1 SYRIGFFYINVG
13 SEIARVEAP
22 DYVLEDQELLDR
34 LHWAIYYQAQKGM
47 GYPVALQEAHHF
59 AVVKR
64 EEREAFFRLVEGQF
78 VKQGIPCRVTSKE
91 LRKRTRIF

>member
-1 SYRIGFFYINVG
+1 VG

-22 DYVLEDQELLDR
+22 DYVLENRELLDR
-34 LHWAIYYQAQKGM
+34 LHWVVYNQAQKGM

-59 AVVKR
+59 AVVR
-64 EEREAFFRLVEGQF
+64 GEEREAFFRLVEGQF
-78 VKQGIPCRVTSKE
+78 IRHGLPCRVTSKE